1 MPEPCWIIC
10 PLVLL
15 CWKQRNMVIS
25 EGLERDPCG
34 FDLGVPW
41 LFVLPLDGCL
51 FYWVSGVSFIFG
63 DRPFVRHVL
72 CSVLFHSTCCLF
84 ILVIVS
90 FAGQKPFHL
99 MSCLS
104 VCFCCLQIFL
114 WLVLLWCLLMYKSI
128 ICYVFVWVCIYRYI
142 NNYFLYG
149 FYFLCHIWEILSH
162 IKAIKDI
169 FFFSSLKVVVFTFI
183 LGM

>member
-1 MPEPCWIIC
+1 MKVWRETPVGLTWVSHGCLCYLWTDVCSIEFQGFLLYLEIV
-10 PLVLL
+10 PLSDMCFAVFSSIPHVAFSF
-15 CWKQRNMVIS
+15 W
-25 EGLERDPCG
+25 
-34 FDLGVPW
+34 W
-41 LFVLPLDGCL
+41 LFPLLGRNLFIWCPACL
-51 FYWVSGVSFIFG
+51 FA
-63 DRPFVRHVL
+63 FV
-72 CSVLFHSTCCLF
+72 
-84 ILVIVS
+84 
-90 FAGQKPFHL
+90 AW
-99 MSCLS
+99 
-104 VCFCCLQIFL
+104 LQIFL